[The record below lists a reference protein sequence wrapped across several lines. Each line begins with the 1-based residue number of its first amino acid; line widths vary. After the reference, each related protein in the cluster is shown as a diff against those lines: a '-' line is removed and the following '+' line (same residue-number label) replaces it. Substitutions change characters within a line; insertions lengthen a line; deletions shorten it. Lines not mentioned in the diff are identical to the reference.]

1 MIIYLIRHGK
11 TYCNENK
18 LYCGISDVPLS
29 EEGKKELEEKRKS
42 VSLPICKRN
51 FTSGAKRAN
60 ETFNILYPNKK
71 YEVIKEFGE
80 YNFGDFE
87 LKSYEMLKEDKEYLG
102 WILDESKEVSCP
114 NGESR
119 RDFEKR
125 MKKAFLK
132 LLLTLKK
139 EGEEEALIVC
149 HGGSIA
155 CILELFEKD
164 GLDFYTYQPKC
175 GGGYKLKV
183 EQDIYN
189 LREDF
194 SSLEFEKDITD
205 NLRLEIIERF

>member
-1 MIIYLIRHGK
+1 
-11 TYCNENK
+11 
-18 LYCGISDVPLS
+18 
-29 EEGKKELEEKRKS
+29 
-42 VSLPICKRN
+42 
-51 FTSGAKRAN
+51 
-60 ETFNILYPNKK
+60 
-71 YEVIKEFGE
+71 
-80 YNFGDFE
+80 
-87 LKSYEMLKEDKEYLG
+87 MLKEDKEYLD

-132 LLLTLKK
+132 LLLTLKE

-164 GLDFYTYQPKC
+164 KLDFYTYQPKC
-175 GGGYKLKV
+175 GGG
-183 EQDIYN
+183 
-189 LREDF
+189 DF
-194 SSLEFEKDITD
+194 SSLEFKKDIID

>member
-18 LYCGISDVPLS
+18 LYCGISDVPLC
-29 EEGKKELEEKRKS
+29 ERGKEELEEKRKS
-42 VSLPICKRN
+42 VNMPKCRVN

-60 ETFNILYPNKK
+60 ETFNILYPNEK
-71 YEVIKEFGE
+71 YEVLEEFSE

-87 LKSYEMLKEDKEYLG
+87 LKSYEMLKEDKKYLD
-102 WILDESKEVSCP
+102 WILDKEKKVSCP

-119 RDFEKR
+119 KDFEKR

-132 LLLTLKK
+132 LLLILRDRK
-139 EGEEEALIVC
+139 EEEALVVC

-155 CILELFEKD
+155 CILELFEKQR
-164 GLDFYTYQPKC
+164 LDFYTYQPKC
-175 GGGYKLKV
+175 GEGYKLKV

-189 LREDF
+189 LKEDF
-194 SSLEFEKDITD
+194 SNLEFEKDIK
-205 NLRLEIIERF
+205 NSLKLEIIERF

>member
-11 TYCNENK
+11 TYCNEKK

-29 EEGKKELEEKRKS
+29 EIGISELEEKRKS
-42 VSLPICKRN
+42 VKLPECKRN

-60 ETFNILYPNKK
+60 ETFNILYPNEK
-71 YEVIKEFGE
+71 YEVVKEFGE
-80 YNFGDFE
+80 YNFGEFE
-87 LKSYEMLKEDKEYLG
+87 LKSYEMLKEDKKYLD
-102 WILDESKEVSCP
+102 WILDESKGVSCP

-132 LLLTLKK
+132 LLLML
-139 EGEEEALIVC
+139 EEQGEEEALIVC

-155 CILELFEKD
+155 CILELFEKE

-183 EQDIYN
+183 EQDIEN
-189 LREDF
+189 LEKEF
-194 SSLEFEKDITD
+194 SSLDFEENIEN

>member
-1 MIIYLIRHGK
+1 
-11 TYCNENK
+11 
-18 LYCGISDVPLS
+18 
-29 EEGKKELEEKRKS
+29 
-42 VSLPICKRN
+42 
-51 FTSGAKRAN
+51 
-60 ETFNILYPNKK
+60 
-71 YEVIKEFGE
+71 
-80 YNFGDFE
+80 
-87 LKSYEMLKEDKEYLG
+87 MLKEDKEYLD
-102 WILDESKEVSCP
+102 WILDKSKEVSCP

-132 LLLTLKK
+132 LLLTLKE

-155 CILELFEKD
+155 CILELFEKEE
-164 GLDFYTYQPKC
+164 LDFYTYQPKC

-183 EQDIYN
+183 EQDINN
-189 LREDF
+189 LKGDF